1 MVGNFDYGCP
11 LCGEYVH
18 EATADME
25 SESSWVRFAAGHWT
39 REPVE
44 VMDWYPVAIV
54 RPDNG
59 KTAITYKILLGDL
72 PFTIAARWSAP
83 LPPLPPVPEGE

>member
-39 REPVE
+39 REPAEVE
-44 VMDWYPVAIV
+44 GLYLENYDMSPQMDLVYLKVGK
-54 RPDNG
+54 RPPG
-59 KTAITYKILLGDL
+59 QTSH
-72 PFTIAARWSAP
+72 RWSVP
-83 LPPLPPVPEGE
+83 LPEMPPVPEGE